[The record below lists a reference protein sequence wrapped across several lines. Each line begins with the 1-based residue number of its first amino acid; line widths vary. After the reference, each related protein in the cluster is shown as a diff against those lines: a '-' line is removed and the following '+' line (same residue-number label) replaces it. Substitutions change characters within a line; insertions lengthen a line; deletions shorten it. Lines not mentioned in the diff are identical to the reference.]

1 MSARVYYIYKYAFL
15 NYIREVCRFLNKL
28 MKETE
33 MRENSVLATIYEN
46 ICRDTGKQ
54 NESAK
59 LIAVV
64 RILTL
69 SMLLHSVVCC
79 VIVSITGHIG
89 ALVFSLSSSVLFLSV
104 FVLSYHWSTF
114 ASYCILNACI
124 LLWTCMNVYCFGWNI
139 GIQHFLVV
147 LLVFVFFC
155 KYKHELLKILF
166 SAALLVLRL
175 FLYHYCGSHEPVIIL
190 ADSLADALQAVNTF
204 FIFFALGLVA
214 YLFSTTT
221 QEMEGKL
228 IEYNRKL
235 MKQAST
241 DTLTGLYNRWRT
253 MEYLENLLR
262 AADSQISI
270 CICDI
275 DHFKRVNDTY
285 GHNVGDVVLKTISET
300 FQRRLP
306 PDTFISRWGGEEFL
320 LIFPRLN
327 GDEAITALETLRQKI
342 RELTFDG
349 GFESFTIS
357 LTYGLVEYDYH
368 SDITTLLKEA
378 DEKLYIGKEGGRDR
392 IVF

>member
-1 MSARVYYIYKYAFL
+1 
-15 NYIREVCRFLNKL
+15 
-28 MKETE
+28 MKEVE
-33 MRENSVLATIYEN
+33 MKENSVFATIYEN

-64 RILTL
+64 RFLTL
-69 SMLLHSVVCC
+69 TMLVHSLVCC
-79 VIVSITGHIG
+79 VLVSVAAHTG
-89 ALVFSLSSSVLFLSV
+89 ALAFSVCSPVLFLAV
-104 FVLSYHWSTF
+104 FVFSYRWSTF
-114 ASYCILNACI
+114 VSYCILNVCI
-124 LLWTCMNVYCFGWNI
+124 LFWSCMNVYCFGWDI

-155 KYKHELLKILF
+155 KYRHAPAKILY
-166 SAALLVLRL
+166 AVALFILRL
-175 FLYHYCGSHEPVIIL
+175 FLFSYCRSHEPAIL
-190 ADSLADALQAVNTF
+190 LNDTLINALQMVNTF
-204 FIFFALGLVA
+204 FIFLSLGLVS
-214 YLFSTTT
+214 YLFSSTT

-235 MKQAST
+235 VKQANT
-241 DTLTGLYNRWRT
+241 DTLTGLYNRRRT
-253 MEYLENLLR
+253 MEYLESLLK
-262 AADSQISI
+262 AAETQISI
-270 CICDI
+270 CLCDI

-285 GHNVGDVVLKTISET
+285 GHDVGDVVLKKISET
-300 FQRRLP
+300 FQKRLP

-327 GDEAITALETLRQKI
+327 GDEASAALETLRQKI

-349 GFESFTIS
+349 GIETFTVS

>member
-1 MSARVYYIYKYAFL
+1 
-15 NYIREVCRFLNKL
+15 
-28 MKETE
+28 MKDSKTKKD
-33 MRENSVLATIYEN
+33 SVFTTIYEN

-64 RILTL
+64 RLLTL
-69 SMLLHSVVCC
+69 TMLLHSFLCC
-79 VIVSITGHIG
+79 VLVAVTAHIG
-89 ALVFSLSSSVLFLSV
+89 ALAYSLLSVVLFLAV
-104 FVLSYHWSTF
+104 FVLSYQWGTF
-114 ASYCILNACI
+114 ASYCVLNICI
-124 LLWTCMNVYCFGWNI
+124 LFWTCVNTYCFGWNI
-139 GIQHFLVV
+139 GIQHFLAV

-155 KYKHELLKILF
+155 KYKHEPLKVLYAVFLF
-166 SAALLVLRL
+166 LLRL
-175 FLYHYCGSHEPVIIL
+175 SLFCYCRTHEPVM
-190 ADSLADALQAVNTF
+190 ALDDGLTITLQIVNTF
-204 FIFFALGLVA
+204 FIFFSLGLVA
-214 YLFSTTT
+214 YLFSSTT

-235 MKQAST
+235 EKQANT
-241 DTLTGLYNRWRT
+241 DTLTGLYNRRRT
-253 MEYLENLLR
+253 MEYLEKLLHT
-262 AADSQISI
+262 ADTQISI
-270 CICDI
+270 CLCDI

-300 FQRRLP
+300 FQKRLP
-306 PDTFISRWGGEEFL
+306 PDTFVSRWGGEEFL

-327 GDEAITALETLRQKI
+327 GDETITALETLRQSI
-342 RELTFDG
+342 REIVFDG
-349 GFESFTIS
+349 GIENFTIS